1 MTKNKKSADKNMFS
15 YTRQNYYTFV
25 PNFFF
30 FFGGGGRGQIAYFW
44 EKTPQV
50 YLIITRE

>member
-30 FFGGGGRGQIAYFW
+30 FFLGGGGVKLHIFGKKPLKFI
-44 EKTPQV
+44 
-50 YLIITRE
+50 

>member
-30 FFGGGGRGQIAYFW
+30 FFWGGGVKLHIFGKKPLKFI
-44 EKTPQV
+44 
-50 YLIITRE
+50 